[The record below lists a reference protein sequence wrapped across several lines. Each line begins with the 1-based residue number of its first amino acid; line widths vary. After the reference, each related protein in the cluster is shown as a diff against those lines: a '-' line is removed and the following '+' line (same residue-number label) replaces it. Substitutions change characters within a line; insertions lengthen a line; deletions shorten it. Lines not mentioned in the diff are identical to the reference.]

1 MKGALQ
7 TLERVLFALTQAV
20 RPGVTPVVLA
30 AMANEEIQRLD
41 ASAILPAEVDRNG
54 KPFGFAAC
62 VCVNDQAANAV
73 PSMVPLEPGDLVTL
87 DVALAWPARGG
98 EGPGG
103 ARCVVDGATT
113 CVVAGD
119 APDAAVNLR
128 DAARAATR
136 ACLQGAHPGTTPIA
150 LRRLAHGVADQFGVS
165 LAPIALV
172 HRVNQGDGALHV
184 VLPEHQ
190 PLQAGDVIAIE
201 PLLVARPSG
210 CELRP
215 DGDGFTLRT
224 ADGSLAA
231 YEECTMVVGDD
242 ESSPRIHPSGV
253 ERPWLVL

>member
-1 MKGALQ
+1 MKGALHI
-7 TLERVLFALTQAV
+7 LERVLFALTHAV

-30 AMANEEIQRLD
+30 ALANEEIQRLG
-41 ASAILPAEVDRNG
+41 ARAVLPTEVDRDG

-73 PSMVPLEPGDLVTL
+73 PSGVPLEPGDLVTL
-87 DVALAWPARGG
+87 DVALAWPAKVG
-98 EGPGG
+98 ERPGG

-113 CVVAGD
+113 CVIAGERS
-119 APDAAVNLR
+119 PAAANLR

-136 ACLQGAHPGTTPIA
+136 ACLRGAHPGTTPIV
-150 LRRLAHGVADQFGVS
+150 LRRIAQGVADQFGVS

-172 HRVNQGDGALHV
+172 HRVNQREGALHV

-190 PLQAGDVIAIE
+190 PLQAGDAIAIE
-201 PLLVARPSG
+201 PLLVARSG
-210 CELRP
+210 ECELRP

-224 ADGSLAA
+224 ADGALAA

-242 ESSPRIHPSGV
+242 ESSPQIHPSGV